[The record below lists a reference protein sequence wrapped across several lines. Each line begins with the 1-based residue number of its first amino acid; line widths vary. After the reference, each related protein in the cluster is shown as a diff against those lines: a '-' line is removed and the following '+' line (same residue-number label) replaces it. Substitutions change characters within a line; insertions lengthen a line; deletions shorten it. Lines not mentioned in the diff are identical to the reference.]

1 MAKSIKDMLA
11 GVPKAA
17 SLVAQRA
24 DQPPSAPKTA
34 PGQLM
39 SYIAKESEALKE
51 NDELKRQIADLKAAE
66 VSIDALVEVD
76 GRKRT
81 LAPEEFQELREN
93 VRQHGLTTPIT
104 VRPLPGGKY
113 EVVSG
118 HNRVAVFKELGMAK
132 IPAFIR
138 DYSDQDAERGAFYAN
153 LLHRSLPDYE
163 KYLGFKRIMELTG
176 KNQSEIAEEAGIAK
190 QTVSSLMLFDQ
201 LSSEVRAK
209 VAEKPGA
216 VGYNFVRELKSVKD
230 PVRAISALID
240 EGCSPKEAI
249 KAGQLVDTQQAK
261 PAEKIRQTSVQIKDG
276 RTKVAEISV
285 RGAAITVR
293 LAAEGKG
300 EAVALEIERAIR
312 GVFGLGKS

>member
-11 GVPKAA
+11 GVPKTA
-17 SLVAQRA
+17 SLVAQRS

-153 LLHRSLPDYE
+153 LLHKSLPDYE

-201 LSSEVRAK
+201 LSPEVRAK

-249 KAGQLVDTQQAK
+249 RAGQLVDTQQAK
-261 PAEKIRQTSVQIKDG
+261 PAEKIRPTSVQIKDG
-276 RTKVAEISV
+276 RTTVAEISV

-293 LAAEGKG
+293 LAAEGKS
-300 EAVALEIERAIR
+300 EAIALEIERAIR

>member
-1 MAKSIKDMLA
+1 MAKSIKDVLA
-11 GVPKAA
+11 GVPKTA
-17 SLVAQRA
+17 SLVSPRG
-24 DQPPSAPKTA
+24 DQPPSTPKTA

-51 NDELKRQIADLKAAE
+51 NDELKRQIADLKASE
-66 VSIDALVEVD
+66 VSIDALIEVE

-81 LAPEEFQELREN
+81 LTPEELQELREN

-118 HNRVAVFKELGMAK
+118 HNRVAVFKELGIAK
-132 IPAFIR
+132 VPAFIR
-138 DYSDQDAERGAFYAN
+138 DYSDEDAERGAFYAN
-153 LLHRSLPDYE
+153 LLHKSLPDYE

-176 KNQSEIAEEAGIAK
+176 KTQTEVAEEAGISK
-190 QTVSSLMLFDQ
+190 TTVSSLMLFDQ
-201 LSSEVRAK
+201 LSPEVRAK

-249 KAGQLVDTQQAK
+249 KAGQQVDAQPAK
-261 PAEKIRQTSVQIKDG
+261 TSEKVQPTNVQIKDG

-293 LAAEGKG
+293 LADEGKS
-300 EAVALEIERAIR
+300 EALALEIERSVRA
-312 GVFGLGKS
+312 VLGLEKS